1 MVPARSTMPQSCL
14 TAPVWVGRGGM
25 SGGVEGGGVG
35 KGYIESSLSH
45 LAIVQVHVPFPA
57 VAAAICTLHENPLLS
72 VSNNTIFL
80 F

>member
-1 MVPARSTMPQSCL
+1 MPQSCL
-14 TAPVWVGRGGM
+14 TAPVWVGRGGAI
-25 SGGVEGGGVG
+25 GGVG
-35 KGYIESSLSH
+35 GGEGVGRGYIESSLSH